1 MREPIRDKARLE
13 HMLDAI
19 DDACEFLHNATV
31 DDLTNNKMLRYAV
44 THSIQ
49 IIGEAAYMTTKEY
62 KSLHPEVEWRM
73 IEGMRHVLV
82 HDYYR
87 VEFTE
92 LWKVVKEDLPPL
104 REQLLA
110 YIAEFPEDDE

>member
-1 MREPIRDKARLE
+1 MREPIRDKVRLE
-13 HMLDAI
+13 HMLGAI
-19 DDACEFLHNATV
+19 DDACEFLHNASIK
-31 DDLTNNKMLRYAV
+31 DLSSNKLLRYAV
-44 THSIQ
+44 AHSIQ
-49 IIGEAAYMTTKEY
+49 IIGEAAYMTTKEF
-62 KSLHPEVEWRM
+62 KLSHPEVEWRL

-104 REQLLA
+104 REQIAA
-110 YIAEFPEDDE
+110 YIAEFPEEDE